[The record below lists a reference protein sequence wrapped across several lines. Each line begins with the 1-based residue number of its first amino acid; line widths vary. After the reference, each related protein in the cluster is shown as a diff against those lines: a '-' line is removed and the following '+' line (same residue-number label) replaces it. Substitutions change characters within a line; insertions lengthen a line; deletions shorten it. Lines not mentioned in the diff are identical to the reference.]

1 MTPSSIDQ
9 KLQRYP
15 NSVEMPWQ
23 RNKNGSYAM
32 HHMLW
37 ANTYFLPHAA
47 TNGNRT
53 NLPHD
58 GVLVKARL
66 EDTIAGAGAA
76 AELKGDELHVI
87 TQLLDR
93 VAALTGVMLLLLR
106 LLTLLLQI
114 SNTTHYTILHT
125 APHLFNWIT

>member
-1 MTPSSIDQ
+1 MKI
-9 KLQRYP
+9 
-15 NSVEMPWQ
+15 
-23 RNKNGSYAM
+23 
-32 HHMLW
+32 
-37 ANTYFLPHAA
+37 YFLPYAA
-47 TNGNRT
+47 TNGNHT

-87 TQLLDR
+87 TQLLDS

-114 SNTTHYTILHT
+114 HTQTQISNTTHYAIPLT
-125 APHLFNWIT
+125 ASHLFNWITCGNLQHSIHFHNEYQS